1 MLAFPQTGQAL
12 RDVHENQQYLNQIEV
27 NMKRAFALLALGFF
41 VATVSAD
48 VPPPKGS
55 KRVTLDWK
63 ITTETE
69 FPDYTFYTAVGG
81 GGKGGKAGEG
91 VTMVKLDPKTPVELK
106 GAGRGAGIGR
116 QGSLYAVP
124 KGAEEKFGSEKEFF
138 TALRMGKVEGA
149 LRAKVNL
156 DASTVIK
163 DTDPRTTVVW
173 EYKVEKVD
181 KDGITGKMITEDKK
195 DADKKETEK
204 KDPAKKDSPDEE
216 DATVASAPKGGVWIA
231 GLAATLALVFAGV
244 WLAGRRHP
252 RSA

>member
-1 MLAFPQTGQAL
+1 
-12 RDVHENQQYLNQIEV
+12 
-27 NMKRAFALLALGFF
+27 MKRSFALLALGFF

-63 ITTETE
+63 ITTEQE

-91 VTMVKLDPKTPVELK
+91 VTMVKLDPKTTAEIK
-106 GAGRGAGIGR
+106 GAGRSPGIGR

-149 LRAKVNL
+149 LRAKTNF
-156 DASTVIK
+156 DSITVIK

-195 DADKKETEK
+195 DADKKDTDKKDADK
-204 KDPAKKDSPDEE
+204 KDPAKKDSPDDD
-216 DATVASAPKGGVWIA
+216 DAAVATAPKGGVWIA